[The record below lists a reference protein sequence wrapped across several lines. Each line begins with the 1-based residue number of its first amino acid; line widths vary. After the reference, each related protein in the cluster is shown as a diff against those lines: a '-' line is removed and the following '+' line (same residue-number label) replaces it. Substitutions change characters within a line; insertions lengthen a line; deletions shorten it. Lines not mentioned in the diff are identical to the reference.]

1 MEKRGNGRAKAMRE
15 RIAQEAARIMAQ
27 EGLRDFALAKRKA
40 ALHLG
45 AVDTRHM
52 PSNVEIEQALMEYQ
66 RLFHADE
73 QRAALRKRL
82 EVAVRA
88 MELFAA
94 FQPRLVGEVLSGT
107 ANRYSDVSL
116 HLFSDPAE
124 ALALFLMERHI
135 PYEQVE
141 KRLRVGRDQ
150 WQNFSAYR
158 FVADDIGVELIVF
171 PLDGMRQA
179 PLSPVNGKPMRR
191 ASLEA
196 VRRLLDQ
203 DC

>member
-1 MEKRGNGRAKAMRE
+1 MDKRGNGRAKAMRE
-15 RIAQEAARIMAQ
+15 RIAQEAARIMTQ

-40 ALHLG
+40 ALHLD

-52 PSNVEIEQALMEYQ
+52 PSNVEIEQALVEYQ

-73 QRAALRKRL
+73 QRAALRKRR
-82 EVAVRA
+82 EVAVQA

-94 FQPRLVGEVLSGT
+94 FQPRLVGGVLSGT
-107 ANRYSDVSL
+107 ADRHSDVGL
-116 HLFSDPAE
+116 HLFSDPPE

-150 WQNFSAYR
+150 WQNVSAYR
-158 FVADDIGVELIVF
+158 FVADDIGVELTVF

-179 PLSPVNGKPMRR
+179 PLSPVDGKPMRR

>member
-1 MEKRGNGRAKAMRE
+1 MEKRGNGRGKAMRE

-66 RLFHADE
+66 RLFHSDE
-73 QRAALRKRL
+73 QRAALRKRR

-88 MELFAA
+88 MEFFAA
-94 FQPRLVGEVLSGT
+94 FQPRLVGGVLSGT
-107 ANRYSDVSL
+107 ADQHSEVSL
-116 HLFSDPAE
+116 HLFSDPPE
-124 ALALFLMERHI
+124 TLALFLMERHI

-150 WQNFSAYR
+150 WQNVSAYR
-158 FVADDIGVELIVF
+158 FFADDIGVELTVF

-179 PLSPVNGKPMRR
+179 PLSPVDGKPMRR
-191 ASLEA
+191 ASPEA